1 MLDLIQLTLALGILV
16 PCIALVW
23 TARTNSLKPAQQK

>member
-16 PCIALVW
+16 PCTVLVW
-23 TARTNSLKPAQQK
+23 TARKASLKPAYRK